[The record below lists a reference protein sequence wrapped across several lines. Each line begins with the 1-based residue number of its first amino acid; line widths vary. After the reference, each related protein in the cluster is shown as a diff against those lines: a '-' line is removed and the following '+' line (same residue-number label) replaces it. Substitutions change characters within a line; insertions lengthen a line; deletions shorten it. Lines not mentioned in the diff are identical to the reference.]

1 MPPWNEQMPAPA
13 AAMTALSPSE
23 PLLRRTVRRSGASA
37 AVLAA
42 GVVACAV
49 YFTLSPGAGQ
59 NNLYDVVGIGSS
71 IAIAAGVLRNRP
83 DYPLPWLLFAGGN
96 LAFAVADVIF
106 NQLTDPPV
114 PSVAD
119 WFYLGGY
126 PLLTL
131 GLLLLLIRAGGHHRL
146 AALGEAGIVTAAFA
160 LFQWVWIIDTIVDGP
175 GSLGNRAVTAAYPA
189 MDVILVAGLA
199 GFFVSAAW
207 RTPAFVLLIVSAL
220 SLLASDDAYGVGP
233 SSYKSGDLVDLG
245 WMLSYVLWAAAALH
259 PSMRELSRPVRRNRR
274 RRIHPLRIAL
284 LTCALLSA
292 PAVLVIQA
300 ARGSSL
306 DPVATAVAAA
316 AIAVLV
322 VARLVGILRALER
335 IRERE
340 RSARADAEQ
349 AQMLLAVQNEDLV
362 ESDRLKDEFVALIS
376 HDLRTPLTSIM
387 GYVELALEDVGPAL
401 DDERRGY
408 LEVVSRSSERLL
420 RLVDDLL
427 FVARLQAGRLVLTR
441 SQLDLATIA
450 AQAVEEARPR
460 AEGKQ
465 LRVEFSSD
473 GEVVLEGDRGR
484 LFQLLDN
491 LISNA
496 IKFTPEGGRVD
507 VCVTASGDGALLE
520 VSDTGIGLAPGEA
533 EQVFNRFFR
542 SSRAVAQQVPGTG
555 LGLFI
560 SQAIVYAHGGT
571 IAAASRDGGGTT
583 FRVALPARVPQPALE
598 ELVAQ

>member
-1 MPPWNEQMPAPA
+1 MPAPT

-23 PLLRRTVRRSGASA
+23 PLLRRTVRTSGASA
-37 AVLAA
+37 AVLVTGTALS
-42 GVVACAV
+42 AV
-49 YFTLSPGAGQ
+49 YFTLTPGATQ
-59 NNLYDVVGIGSS
+59 NNLYDVVGLGSAL
-71 IAIAAGVLRNRP
+71 AIAAGVALNKP

-96 LAFAVADVIF
+96 MLFAVADVIF
-106 NQLTDPPV
+106 NQLVSPPV
-114 PSVAD
+114 PSIAD
-119 WFYLGGY
+119 WFYLAGY

-131 GLLLLLIRAGGHHRL
+131 GLLLLLMRAGGRHRL
-146 AALGEAGIVTAAFA
+146 AAIAEAGIVTAAFA
-160 LFQWVWIIDTIVDGP
+160 LFQWVWIIDGIVDGP
-175 GSLGNRAVTAAYPA
+175 GSLGNRVVTAAYPA

-207 RTPAFVLLIVSAL
+207 RTPAFVLLISSAL
-220 SLLASDDAYGVGP
+220 AVLASDDAYGVAP
-233 SSYKSGDLVDLG
+233 SAYKSGSLVDLG
-245 WMLSYVLWAAAALH
+245 WLLSYVLWAAAALH
-259 PSMRELSRPVRRNRR
+259 PSMRDLSRPVRRSTRT
-274 RRIHPLRIAL
+274 RIHPVRIAL
-284 LTCALLSA
+284 LTCALMTA
-292 PAVLVIQA
+292 PVVLFIQSG
-300 ARGSSL
+300 RRSGL
-306 DPVATAVAAA
+306 DPIAIGLAGSV
-316 AIAVLV
+316 IAVLV
-322 VARLVGILRALER
+322 VARLVGILRGLER

-349 AQMLLAVQNEDLV
+349 AQMLLALQNKRLL

-387 GYVELALEDVGPAL
+387 GYVELALEDVGDPL

-441 SQLDLATIA
+441 SQLDLGVIA

-465 LRVEFSSD
+465 LTLAFS
-473 GEVVLEGDRGR
+473 GAGKALLEGDRGR

-496 IKFTPEGGRVD
+496 IKFTPEGGRID
-507 VCVTASGDGALLE
+507 VAVRPTGGGAVLE
-520 VSDTGIGLAPGEA
+520 VSDTGIGLAPDET
-533 EQVFNRFFR
+533 EHVFERFFR
-542 SSRAVAQQVPGTG
+542 SSRVVAQQVPGTG

-560 SQAIVYAHGGT
+560 SRAIVDAHGGT
-571 IAAASRDGGGTT
+571 IGAASRNGGGTT
-583 FRVALPARVPQPALE
+583 FRIALPARVPEPALE
-598 ELVAQ
+598 EVA